1 MKVKSFKKYMEKR
14 LNKAD
19 IEEIEQAAQ
28 IEFEILSFLQQNIS
42 NDVGKYMTDND
53 IGFNEL
59 VRKLGKSPTQVSKI
73 IKGEANLT
81 MATIA
86 QVYALM
92 GKKVQ
97 LVAKKKH

>member
-1 MKVKSFKKYMEKR
+1 MMKVKSFKKYLEKR
-14 LNKAD
+14 LDKQEIA
-19 IEEIEQAAQ
+19 EIEKAARV
-28 IEFEILSFLQQNIS
+28 EFEILSMLQS
-42 NDVGKYMTDND
+42 DVAKDVNKFMSDHN

-59 VRKLGKSPTQVSKI
+59 VRKLGKSPTQISSI

-92 GKKVQ
+92 GKKVHIT
-97 LVAKKKH
+97 KEG